1 MMMMMTRRSDYSKV
15 VEDEKVVDASL
26 IMLIMIMTIP
36 QVSMLLI
43 MVLGLMMMTKTFNLI
58 FSKII
63 IFNNGTYDE

>member
-1 MMMMMTRRSDYSKV
+1 MMMMMMTRRSDYSKV
-15 VEDEKVVDASL
+15 DEDEKVVDASL

-43 MVLGLMMMTKTFNLI
+43 MVLGLMMMTKIFNLI

-63 IFNNGTYDE
+63 IFNWHLR

>member
-1 MMMMMTRRSDYSKV
+1 MMMTRRSDYSKV

-26 IMLIMIMTIP
+26 IMLIIIIMTIP

-43 MVLGLMMMTKTFNLI
+43 MVLGHMMMTKTFNLI

-63 IFNNGTYDE
+63 IFNWHL

>member
-1 MMMMMTRRSDYSKV
+1 MTMTRRIGYSKV

>member
-1 MMMMMTRRSDYSKV
+1 MTMTRRIGYSKV

-43 MVLGLMMMTKTFNLI
+43 MVLGYMMMTKTFNLI

>member
-43 MVLGLMMMTKTFNLI
+43 MVLGYMMMTKTFNLI

-63 IFNNGTYDE
+63 IFN

>member
-15 VEDEKVVDASL
+15 VEDEKVVNASL
-26 IMLIMIMTIP
+26 IMLIMTMTIP

-43 MVLGLMMMTKTFNLI
+43 MVLGYMMMTKTFNLI

-63 IFNNGTYDE
+63 IFNWHLR

>member
-1 MMMMMTRRSDYSKV
+1 MTMTRRIDYSKV

-26 IMLIMIMTIP
+26 IMLIIIIMTIP

-43 MVLGLMMMTKTFNLI
+43 MVLGHMMMTKTFNLI

-63 IFNNGTYDE
+63 IFNWHLR

>member
-1 MMMMMTRRSDYSKV
+1 MMMTRRSDYSKV

-26 IMLIMIMTIP
+26 IMLIMIMTIL

-43 MVLGLMMMTKTFNLI
+43 MVLGQMVMTKTFPLI

-63 IFNNGTYDE
+63 IFNWHL

>member
-1 MMMMMTRRSDYSKV
+1 MTRRIGYSKV

>member
-1 MMMMMTRRSDYSKV
+1 MMMTMTRRSDYSKV

-43 MVLGLMMMTKTFNLI
+43 IVLG
-58 FSKII
+58 
-63 IFNNGTYDE
+63 

>member
-1 MMMMMTRRSDYSKV
+1 MMMMMMMRRSDYSKV
-15 VEDEKVVDASL
+15 VEDEKVVDAS
-26 IMLIMIMTIP
+26 LIMIMTIP

-63 IFNNGTYDE
+63 IFNWHLR

>member
-1 MMMMMTRRSDYSKV
+1 MMMTMTRRSDYSKI

-43 MVLGLMMMTKTFNLI
+43 IMVLGSMMMTKTFNLI

-63 IFNNGTYDE
+63 IFNWHL

>member
-15 VEDEKVVDASL
+15 VEDEKVVDANL

-43 MVLGLMMMTKTFNLI
+43 MVLG
-58 FSKII
+58 
-63 IFNNGTYDE
+63 